1 MVSFLDSVTSQLLS
15 KALDISL
22 LKHNVIANNIANLDT
37 ENYTAFQVN
46 LDKELSE
53 LKSISQSDATSAEKI
68 LSLKSLDVTDDS
80 MLTQTGADVD
90 LDRELVELN
99 KNVTNY
105 QALLSAKKNYGS
117 ILGMAIRGGK

>member
-22 LKHNVIANNIANLDT
+22 LRHNVIANNIANLDT

-80 MLTQTGADVD
+80 MLTQTGADVV
-90 LDRELVELN
+90 LDKELVELN